1 MELIEWSELSNR
13 QRLNFGRD
21 RCECRLDA
29 VGKADGTLVFAYIDV
44 RIGHGSFSSKNRLS
58 GCSYKGGV
66 GWSYRGPLLELRD
79 QSRKGFRLLIRREV
93 TAGQPLD
100 PEVELA

>member
-1 MELIEWSELSNR
+1 
-13 QRLNFGRD
+13 
-21 RCECRLDA
+21 
-29 VGKADGTLVFAYIDV
+29 
-44 RIGHGSFSSKNRLS
+44 
-58 GCSYKGGV
+58 
-66 GWSYRGPLLELRD
+66 LLELRD